1 MVLKTML
8 LMMLPFAASLTM
20 EMTYKPPVQS
30 SVGKLRSNRFPKQ
43 QDTSPTSRSDSSKKA
58 SVALHPDAVFGPSF
72 EERMRGL
79 VEQPEKPAAPT
90 RNLPPN
96 VFTVETLEEYKQIVG
111 DETNKI
117 VAVRFFAPWC
127 RACKAVAP
135 LFYHM
140 ANTFPNVK
148 FVDVPVTNR
157 NTNLHQGLNVPSLP
171 FGHLYHPKGGLVE
184 ELRITRPFISQFAKK
199 LQTYVTGS
207 CELKAIGDCS
217 SPYKSDDED
226 EKE

>member
-1 MVLKTML
+1 MFLKAML
-8 LMMLPFAASLTM
+8 LMVLPFAASFTM

-30 SVGKLRSNRFPKQ
+30 SVSKLRNSRFPKQ
-43 QDTSPTSRSDSSKKA
+43 DTPPTSRSNSSKKA
-58 SVALHPDAVFGPSF
+58 TAALNHPDLISAPSF
-72 EERMRGL
+72 EERMLGL
-79 VEQPEKPAAPT
+79 VQQPEKPAAPK

-96 VFTVETLEEYKQIVG
+96 VFTVETLEEYKEVVG
-111 DETNKI
+111 DETNKL

-148 FVDVPVTNR
+148 FVDVPVTDR
-157 NTNLHQGLNVPSLP
+157 NTNLHQGLGVPSLP
-171 FGHLYHPKGGLVE
+171 FGHVYHPKGGLVE
-184 ELRITRPFISQFAKK
+184 ELRITRPFISQFATK

-217 SPYKSDDED
+217 SPYKSND
-226 EKE
+226 EK